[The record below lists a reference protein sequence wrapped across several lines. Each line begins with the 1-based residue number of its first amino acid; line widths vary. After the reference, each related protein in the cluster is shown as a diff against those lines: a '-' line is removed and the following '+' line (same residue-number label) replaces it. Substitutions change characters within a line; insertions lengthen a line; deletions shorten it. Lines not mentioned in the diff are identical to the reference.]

1 MNDVEKVFA
10 NSALHDYKMEKM
22 EIDYPKGTVVLQL
35 LNLKNIIKKITISRF
50 IDIEFTNKEKW
61 GKGTYVVSSDAF
73 YIDNILNIKKFSK
86 NVCKEFVDKIVIYN
100 DKKFDF
106 YLKGYDT
113 SFNFNEE
120 SNISYLPH

>member
-73 YIDNILNIKKFSK
+73 YIDNILNIELQFNSGDF
-86 NVCKEFVDKIVIYN
+86 CKIKCYEDRII
-100 DKKFDF
+100 
-106 YLKGYDT
+106 
-113 SFNFNEE
+113 
-120 SNISYLPH
+120 